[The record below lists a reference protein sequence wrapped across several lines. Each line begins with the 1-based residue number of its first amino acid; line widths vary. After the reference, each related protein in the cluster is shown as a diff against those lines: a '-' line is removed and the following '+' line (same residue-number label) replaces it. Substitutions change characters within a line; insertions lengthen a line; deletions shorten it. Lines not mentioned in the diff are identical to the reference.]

1 MLRLFCGTRRDE
13 MEHSVTF
20 DTVRTEI
27 ARRIRRVCQNFDEQ
41 TFESMVDRMAEI
53 EVRYRMRDDWTLLR
67 ALPRRPTF
75 N

>member
-1 MLRLFCGTRRDE
+1 
-13 MEHSVTF
+13 MERSVTF
-20 DTVRTEI
+20 ETVRTEI
-27 ARRIRRVCQNFDEQ
+27 ATRIRRVCQNFDEQ

-67 ALPRRPTF
+67 ALPRRSAL